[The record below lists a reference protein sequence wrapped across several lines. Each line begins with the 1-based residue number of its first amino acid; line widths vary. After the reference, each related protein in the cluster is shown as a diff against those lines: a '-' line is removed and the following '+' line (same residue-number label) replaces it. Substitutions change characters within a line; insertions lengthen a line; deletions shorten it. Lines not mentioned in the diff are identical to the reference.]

1 MDLKPQDG
9 GDKEQA
15 RDKSEDISSLSIS
28 NNIKDKSDH
37 DGRPSSTSEH
47 NNNTKK
53 KKKCS
58 KTKTSSKSSSRRKD
72 ASDDKGKSGDLLGK
86 SHHSAMKRRANLKG
100 KKSTIKTRRQSM
112 GAITEGSKKIEP
124 SEQDGHQS
132 TSTHGKGSKQS
143 DHSPKSR
150 SNRSI
155 SVHSVSCSTDIDSD
169 LSKNDFSQPSSCRS
183 FDTNE
188 SKDDP
193 GKPSS
198 SCSLMSVQSKKN
210 RSRPSSNRSLNSLNL
225 SSHSQSNL
233 NLDVRIKSFG
243 TADFDSDLED
253 DGGVKCSVTDI
264 PLVLN
269 DCEKDSEAPLVITP
283 NGKDSFES
291 QQRSREDNKNIR
303 DLDAKQRHSRQP
315 QLSKTDDLGRASSH
329 SHSKVER
336 VYCNQKS
343 ESKVKKVGS
352 YDSDDVE
359 EEIEVLTKLSP
370 SSNDTDRSATKGRFR
385 SRRRASIGNDQ
396 PSRTRSRS
404 REPPPSM
411 KDFSRMRSAR
421 SPDRLGTRSP
431 KIKSSDK
438 RIKRGTDVN
447 AVTPE
452 SKEAVKKLSGSD
464 TPSSEEFV
472 KNTNQESPTETENTS
487 SESQPSSTTST
498 MNAKECATNSDNSS
512 KKINSSMQDFEK
524 KQRRRC
530 SIGRTMRKDKT
541 PTRSREVAKKPFGS
555 DAPSLEEDQKSHSG
569 TEKTI
574 SESQPSSTTSMKDT
588 EEILSIV
595 ENSSKK
601 INSPKKDLEKKQR
614 RRCSIG
620 RAIRKDN
627 TPSESEEEVKKL
639 LGLDTPS
646 FEEEPIAAKST
657 DQKPL
662 TESEHTEP
670 ESQPSSA
677 TSIKDAEDGILNTE
691 STIKKIDSP
700 SQDLEK
706 RRRRRRNVESQML
719 KDKPVSRIPTKSGHK
734 SSKKST
740 RERKSRDSGKKND
753 PDSKLGRLSNSTY
766 DSTLSSGEFV
776 DSEEFVVGDAQTEE
790 TRKYEAEESMKIQRS
805 PEKSKK
811 RNKSSS
817 RRRSS
822 TKEKKS
828 RGRDSSD
835 KDSIDQSD
843 LSKKSDTGTDD
854 DEEKDNEFA
863 EDDNYLQLTFV
874 AENFADTDNLFALM
888 DERLHRS
895 FNQSFSEDIPHTTQR
910 SEVNDKGSSIRS
922 YISFAEEIDLKVSTT
937 SFSLSRS
944 THDAGVV
951 KNDFYGDDDADDVFR
966 HDGDGFANDI
976 VELTTPKNKRLTT
989 PILRKKEG
997 LSPPFGLSKSLHSP
1011 RPSAD
1016 NSFTGVREEIKK
1028 AKKRSLLEKMRVGIT
1043 EGAVS
1048 SRHLL
1053 AKAASTRNMLGQATT
1068 KVLARK
1074 KEEGRGLL
1082 MDDSDSES
1090 RP

>member
-15 RDKSEDISSLSIS
+15 RDKSEDLSSLNIS

-37 DGRPSSTSEH
+37 DRPPSSTSQR

-86 SHHSAMKRRANLKG
+86 SHHSAMKRKASLNG

-124 SEQDGHQS
+124 CEQDGHQS
-132 TSTHGKGSKQS
+132 TGLHGKGSKQR

-150 SNRSI
+150 SNRSL

-169 LSKNDFSQPSSCRS
+169 LSKNDFSRPSSCRS
-183 FDTNE
+183 FDTIE
-188 SKDDP
+188 SQDDP

-210 RSRPSSNRSLNSLNL
+210 RSRPSSNRSLSP
-225 SSHSQSNL
+225 HSQSNL
-233 NLDVRIKSFG
+233 KPDINVRIKSFA

-283 NGKDSFES
+283 NGKHSSES
-291 QQRSREDNKNIR
+291 QQRSHEDNKNIR
-303 DLDAKQRHSRQP
+303 DPDAKQRNSRQP
-315 QLSKTDDLGRASSH
+315 QLSKTDDLGRASYH

-336 VYCNQKS
+336 VYCDQKS

-396 PSRTRSRS
+396 PSRTRSTS

-411 KDFSRMRSAR
+411 KDLPRMKSAR
-421 SPDRLGTRSP
+421 SPGRLGTRSSQ
-431 KIKSSDK
+431 IKSTDK

-452 SKEAVKKLSGSD
+452 SKEAIKKFSGSD
-464 TPSSEEFV
+464 TPPSEEV
-472 KNTNQESPTETENTS
+472 EKNTNQESPTETENTS
-487 SESQPSSTTST
+487 SESQPSSTRST
-498 MNAKECATNSDNSS
+498 MNAKERSTNSDNSS
-512 KKINSSMQDFEK
+512 KKINSSMQDLEK

-530 SIGRTMRKDKT
+530 SIGRTVRKSKT

-569 TEKTI
+569 TEKTV
-574 SESQPSSTTSMKDT
+574 SESQPSPTTSMKDT
-588 EEILSIV
+588 EEISSNV

-601 INSPKKDLEKKQR
+601 TNSPKRDLEKKQR
-614 RRCSIG
+614 RRNSVG
-620 RAIRKDN
+620 RAMIRDN

-670 ESQPSSA
+670 ENQPSSA
-677 TSIKDAEDGILNTE
+677 LSIKDVEDGILNTE

-706 RRRRRRNVESQML
+706 RQRRRRSVESRML
-719 KDKPVSRIPTKSGHK
+719 KDKPVSRISIKSGHK

-740 RERKSRDSGKKND
+740 RERKSHDSGKKND
-753 PDSKLGRLSNSTY
+753 PDSKLGRLNNSTY
-766 DSTLSSGEFV
+766 DSPLSSGEFV
-776 DSEEFVVGDAQTEE
+776 AGDAQTEE
-790 TRKYEAEESMKIQRS
+790 TRKDEAEESMKIQRN
-805 PEKSKK
+805 PEKSIK

-822 TKEKKS
+822 IKEKKS
-828 RGRDSSD
+828 RERDSSE

-874 AENFADTDNLFALM
+874 ADNFADNDNLFALM
-888 DERLHRS
+888 DERFHRS
-895 FNQSFSEDIPHTTQR
+895 FNQSFSEDLPHTTQR

-937 SFSLSRS
+937 SYTLSRS

-951 KNDFYGDDDADDVFR
+951 KNDFYGDDDVFR
-966 HDGDGFANDI
+966 HDDDGFTNDI
-976 VELTTPKNKRLTT
+976 VEVTSPKNKRLTT
-989 PILRKKEG
+989 PTSRKKEG

-1016 NSFTGVREEIKK
+1016 NAFTGAREEIKK
-1028 AKKRSLLEKMRVGIT
+1028 AKKLSLLKKMRAGIT